1 MDFKE
6 GIKRKK
12 MSLTHQLSICLSV
25 GSFVCVTGAAPK
37 ELSDISVCLT
47 LLNEF
52 ICLCLLKVLLLE
64 SLNEGGN
71 ISFSQD
77 FKQLCFCEAQLDA
90 KLLPNAVIFIRLK
103 LIYCCVGT
111 DISSK

>member
-1 MDFKE
+1 
-6 GIKRKK
+6 

-71 ISFSQD
+71 ISQD